1 MCQIFIEI
9 TLYLHMVCVYSTLY
23 TMQLVQISDIGRSFT
38 FGPSLYYTNS
48 QSKTLICNYFRFKR
62 TQQLLIH
69 CLNIRIVYFSVCTL
83 HLQRMEK
90 NKTLVHTNLY
100 DIVHGDSSRIFIN
113 NAVIVFKHAI
123 TLTLTGFIKDTNMH

>member
-48 QSKTLICNYFRFKR
+48 QRKTLICNYFHFKR

-83 HLQRMEK
+83 PLQRMEK

-100 DIVHGDSSRIFIN
+100 DIVHGDSSRTFIN
-113 NAVIVFKHAI
+113 NAVIVFKHTI
-123 TLTLTGFIKDTNMH
+123 TLILTGFIKDTNMP